1 MGIVISSERL
11 DFAASKQHR
20 ANAMSHGAASISP
33 NARTDNQRSEPL
45 VSGLALCCSNNGTPA
60 LAEPNAGH
68 AGRTILAK
76 PW

>member
-11 DFAASKQHR
+11 DFAASKQHS
-20 ANAMSHGAASISP
+20 ANTMYLGAASISP
-33 NARTDNQRSEPL
+33 DARADKQQSEPL
-45 VSGLALCCSNNGTPA
+45 VGRLALCCGNTGTPA

>member
-1 MGIVISSERL
+1 
-11 DFAASKQHR
+11 
-20 ANAMSHGAASISP
+20 
-33 NARTDNQRSEPL
+33 
-45 VSGLALCCSNNGTPA
+45 VSGLALCSSNNGTPA

>member
-1 MGIVISSERL
+1 MYR
-11 DFAASKQHR
+11 
-20 ANAMSHGAASISP
+20 GAASISH
-33 NARTDNQRSEPL
+33 NAPADKQQSEPL
-45 VSGLALCCSNNGTPA
+45 VSGLALCSSNNGTPA